1 MKNPKFE
8 VFKSEKSGQF
18 YFRLK
23 ALNGQIILSSEGYT
37 SKQACLNGVESV
49 KKNAADDGNYDRK
62 DGDTFSFTLKAKNKE
77 TIGKSESYTTKSARE
92 NGIESVKKNAPD
104 SPVEELL

>member
-23 ALNGQIILSSEGYT
+23 AVNGQIILSSEGYS
-37 SKQACLNGVESV
+37 SKQGCINGVESV
-49 KKNAADDGNYDRK
+49 KKNAADDANYDRK
-62 DGDTFSFTLKAKNKE
+62 DGENFSFTLKAKNKE
-77 TIGKSESYTTKSARE
+77 TIGKSESYTTRTARE
-92 NGIESVKKNAPD
+92 NGVESVKKNAPE